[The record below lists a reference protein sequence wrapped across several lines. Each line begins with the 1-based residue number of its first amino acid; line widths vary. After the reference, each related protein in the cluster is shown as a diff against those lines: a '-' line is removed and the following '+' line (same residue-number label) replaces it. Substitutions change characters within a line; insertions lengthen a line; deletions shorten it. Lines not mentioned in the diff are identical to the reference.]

1 MPCASTCPQH
11 RQNATIA
18 QSNKP
23 NWFVKYINNLHI
35 YIFVYVRVDVLI
47 AGCTQSDMQNT
58 HIHTY
63 IHTYIQTYIQT
74 YKPTNLHT
82 HTHTCTCTNIQTTT
96 TQQKTI
102 KTTNGM
108 ITLSLFSK
116 QLDTKYSS
124 GNKYTYVYIYSVS

>member
-63 IHTYIQTYIQT
+63 IHTNIHTNLQT
-74 YKPTNLHT
+74 YKPTHT
-82 HTHTCTCTNIQTTT
+82 HAHMFMYKHTNNDHPTEN
-96 TQQKTI
+96 
-102 KTTNGM
+102 
-108 ITLSLFSK
+108 
-116 QLDTKYSS
+116 Y
-124 GNKYTYVYIYSVS
+124 

>member
-63 IHTYIQTYIQT
+63 IQTYIQT
-74 YKPTNLHT
+74 YKPTHT
-82 HTHTCTCTNIQTTT
+82 HAHMYMYKHTNNDHPTEN
-96 TQQKTI
+96 
-102 KTTNGM
+102 
-108 ITLSLFSK
+108 
-116 QLDTKYSS
+116 Y
-124 GNKYTYVYIYSVS
+124 